1 MRTPQVVVLEPDG
14 WIARTL
20 GDLAAEDGW
29 LIRRA
34 RSVAT
39 ARSLVSDRQ
48 PCVLLVQVEL
58 SDELLL
64 PFQFMAEIHRKYPDV
79 PIVVVSETKLNDADR
94 VAWTATLFELGARFA
109 LFPPLT
115 RPVLEDVVSGL
126 MTATIR
132 RTVGEDA
139 APAGRTA
146 ATKTSPGPDEVIDLA
161 DEDVYE

>member
-14 WIARTL
+14 WIARNL
-20 GDLAAEDGW
+20 GDLAAEGGW

-39 ARSLVSDRQ
+39 ARSLVNDRQ

-58 SDELLL
+58 SEEQLL
-64 PFQFMAEIHRKYPDV
+64 PFQFLAEVRRNVPDV
-79 PIVVVSETKLNDADR
+79 AIVVVSETKLNDADR
-94 VAWTATLFELGARFA
+94 VAWTATLFELGARFV

-132 RTVGEDA
+132 RTLGEEA
-139 APAGRTA
+139 IPAGRTT
-146 ATKTSPGPDEVIDLA
+146 ATKSPPEPDEVIDLA
-161 DEDVYE
+161 DEEVYE

>member
-14 WIARTL
+14 WIARNL
-20 GDLAAEDGW
+20 GDLAAENGW
-29 LIRRA
+29 LIRRV
-34 RSVAT
+34 RSVAA

-58 SDELLL
+58 SEEQLL
-64 PFQFMAEIHRKYPDV
+64 PFQFMAEVHRNYPDV
-79 PIVVVSETKLNDADR
+79 AIVVVSETKLNDADR
-94 VAWTATLFELGARFA
+94 VAWTATLFELGARFV

-132 RTVGEDA
+132 RTLGEAA
-139 APAGRTA
+139 APAGRTV
-146 ATKTSPGPDEVIDLA
+146 ATKASPEPDEVIDLA